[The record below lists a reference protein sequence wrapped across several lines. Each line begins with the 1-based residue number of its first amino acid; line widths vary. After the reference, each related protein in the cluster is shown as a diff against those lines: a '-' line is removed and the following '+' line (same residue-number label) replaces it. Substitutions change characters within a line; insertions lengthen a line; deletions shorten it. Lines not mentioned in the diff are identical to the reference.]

1 MDKVSTITTLTSRRP
16 KWQYPPAQPTP
27 RILHLPR
34 RPRRKQV
41 PKSNAAKPSSQ
52 RDRKGKLEVL
62 FDQERGFAR
71 VAMPIVMVGGIR
83 GDQCLEEERRER
95 VEERESVVM
104 EEEKWRFQAEMLRAE
119 CNLLRMEREI
129 AVKKMERRR
138 VQMERILRSAVR
150 ALLSVRKGI
159 CDGKDVRMVLDEE
172 IQELIEKLERL
183 QRRSGVKDL
192 EGRKCSN
199 LDRQVSILQ
208 RRLEKF
214 GGESDGICVK
224 EIQEMA
230 EASLSIKTNC
240 SVYETSASNHS
251 CNQMEMLRRKMD
263 GLSNGSL
270 LERMEDEY
278 GSMLSTA
285 SSSATNSASTSKR
298 KEFPDMPSSS
308 TRQPCKET
316 KPGDEKACSGRCKF
330 ILRRVI
336 EQVRAETEQWSQMQG
351 ILGQV
356 RKEIEE
362 LQASRDFWEDRALD
376 SDFEIQSLNSS
387 VQEWRQKALSS
398 EAKEN
403 ELQNQVAVLHV
414 ELERLRKTSAKETS
428 RSKNLPSVSLE
439 APNETEKRVLVCRL
453 KENCNTNDGCRKQK
467 AAFSD
472 GRRKPH
478 ACTGGLDAPKR
489 SPFRDIGNSSPLAR
503 QNSRAVFPLH
513 YLAQENFNF

>member
-16 KWQYPPAQPTP
+16 KWQYPPPQPTP

-41 PKSNAAKPSSQ
+41 PKSSAAKPSSVK
-52 RDRKGKLEVL
+52 DKKGRLEVL

-71 VAMPIVMVGGIR
+71 GVMPIVMVGGIG
-83 GDQCLEEERRER
+83 GDQYLEEERRER

-138 VQMERILRSAVR
+138 VQMERILRYAVR
-150 ALLSVRKGI
+150 TLLSVRKGI
-159 CDGKDVRMVLDEE
+159 CDGRDMRMVLDEE

-183 QRRSGVKDL
+183 QRRSGVKDS

-199 LDRQVSILQ
+199 LDRQVSILR

-214 GGESDGICVK
+214 GGESDEICVK

-240 SVYETSASNHS
+240 SVHETFASDHS
-251 CNQMEMLRRKMD
+251 CNQMEMLRRKME

-270 LERMEDEY
+270 VERMEDEY

-285 SSSATNSASTSKR
+285 NSSATNSASTSKR
-298 KEFPDMPSSS
+298 LEFPDMPSSS
-308 TRQPCKET
+308 TRQSCKEA
-316 KPGDEKACSGRCKF
+316 KSSEEKACSGRCKV
-330 ILRRVI
+330 IVRRVI

-351 ILGQV
+351 MLRQV
-356 RKEIEE
+356 RKEMEE

-376 SDFEIQSLNSS
+376 SDCEIQSLNSA
-387 VQEWRQKALSS
+387 VEEWRQKALSS
-398 EAKEN
+398 EAKGN
-403 ELQNQVAVLHV
+403 ELQNQVDVLQG
-414 ELERLRKTSAKETS
+414 ELERLRKARSKETS
-428 RSKNLPSVSLE
+428 RSKNLP
-439 APNETEKRVLVCRL
+439 PNETEKRVLVCRL
-453 KENCNTNDGCRKQK
+453 KENCNASDDCRKQK
-467 AAFSD
+467 AAVSD

-478 ACTGGLDAPKR
+478 AGTTSGLNAPKR

-503 QNSRAVFPLH
+503 QNIKAVFPLH
-513 YLAQENFNF
+513 YPVQENYNF

>member
-1 MDKVSTITTLTSRRP
+1 MDKVSTLTTLTTRRP

-34 RPRRKQV
+34 RPRRKPQV
-41 PKSNAAKPSSQ
+41 PKANATRQSSQ
-52 RDRKGKLEVL
+52 RDKKGKLEAL

-71 VAMPIVMVGGIR
+71 GVMPIIMVSGSR
-83 GDQCLEEERRER
+83 GDQCFEEERRER

-129 AVKKMERRR
+129 AIKKMERRR
-138 VQMERILRSAVR
+138 VQMERILRSAVQT
-150 ALLSVRKGI
+150 LLSGRKGI
-159 CDGKDVRMVLDEE
+159 CDGKDVSMVLD
-172 IQELIEKLERL
+172 ELIEKLEKL

-199 LDRQVSILQ
+199 LDRQVSLLQ

-214 GGESDGICVK
+214 GGESDEICVK

-240 SVYETSASNHS
+240 SVHETFASNRG
-251 CNQMEMLRRKMD
+251 CNQMEILRRKME

-285 SSSATNSASTSKR
+285 NSSAANSASTSKR
-298 KEFPDMPSSS
+298 TEFSNMPSSS
-308 TRQPCKET
+308 ARQPCKET
-316 KPGDEKACSGRCKF
+316 KPGEEKKACSGCCKV
-330 ILRRVI
+330 IVRRVI
-336 EQVRAETEQWSQMQG
+336 EQVRAETEQWSQMQEM
-351 ILGQV
+351 LGQV
-356 RKEIEE
+356 RNEMEE
-362 LQASRDFWEDRALD
+362 LQTSRDFWEDRALD
-376 SDFEIQSLNSS
+376 SDCQVQSLNSA

-403 ELQNQVAVLHV
+403 ELRNQVAVLQV
-414 ELERLRKTSAKETS
+414 ELERLRKERARAAS
-428 RSKNLPSVSLE
+428 RSKNLPPVSLE
-439 APNETEKRVLVCRL
+439 ALNETEKRVLVCRL
-453 KENCNTNDGCRKQK
+453 KENRNTNDDCRKQK
-467 AAFSD
+467 EFFSD
-472 GRRKPH
+472 GGRKPH
-478 ACTGGLDAPKR
+478 ACTSGHNATKR

-503 QNSRAVFPLH
+503 QNGRAVVPLH
-513 YLAQENFNF
+513 YPVQENFNF